1 MKEIPM
7 EVNGKWVFPE
17 TEVSYE
23 ARDMISTT
31 YIECTTGETI
41 KDAISNSMNQSVRN
55 RSLPW
60 WEILVIQ
67 NTASG
72 SNSTSPDS
80 KEGSPT
86 ESLVMFR
93 IDHALGDGMAVG
105 RLFAT
110 CLTNVQGQ
118 PVQNMVP
125 ISMMRRKVN
134 TRWSQKL
141 LMVWRCLY
149 SYMIVNLNIFGG
161 YDDDVFFH
169 TRQRNDKGVVSTFV
183 IERLR

>member
-17 TEVSYE
+17 TDVSYE
-23 ARDMISTT
+23 ACDMISTT

-41 KDAISNSMNQSVRN
+41 KDAISTSMNQSVRN

-60 WEILVIQ
+60 WEILVIH
-67 NTASG
+67 NTASVDSVSNKGG
-72 SNSTSPDS
+72 SS
-80 KEGSPT
+80 T

-93 IDHALGDGMAVG
+93 MDHALGDGMAIG

-134 TRWSQKL
+134 SRWSQKL
-141 LMVWRCLY
+141 LMVSRCLY
-149 SYMIVNLNIFGG
+149 SFMIVNLNIFGG

-183 IERLR
+183 MEKLSR